1 MKIRLFIMFIIIIAL
16 ALMTL
21 PGCKKAYDITGTW
34 FITTTLL
41 GENFTDTYTFVGN
54 RNSGDVLWEGQA
66 LGTYSVVGD
75 DVSFTLEYFDADDDY
90 TVEVYNGFFDGRD
103 FMSGSFTYTVEGYP
117 SASGV
122 WFGDR

>member
-1 MKIRLFIMFIIIIAL
+1 MKKLLFIMFIIITIL
-16 ALMTL
+16 TLITL

-41 GENFTDTYTFVGN
+41 GEDFTDTYTFVGN
-54 RNSGDVLWEGQA
+54 RNSGDVLWDGQA
-66 LGTYSVVGD
+66 LGTYSIVGD
-75 DVSFTLEYFDADDDY
+75 NVSFTLEYLDADDDY

-117 SASGV
+117 SASGT
-122 WFGDR
+122 WFGER

>member
-1 MKIRLFIMFIIIIAL
+1 MKKLLFIMFIIITIL
-16 ALMTL
+16 TLITL

-41 GENFTDTYTFVGN
+41 GEDFTDTYTFVGN
-54 RNSGDVLWEGQA
+54 RNSGDVLWDGQA

-75 DVSFTLEYFDADDDY
+75 NVSFTLEYLDADDDY

-117 SASGV
+117 SASGT
-122 WFGDR
+122 WFGER